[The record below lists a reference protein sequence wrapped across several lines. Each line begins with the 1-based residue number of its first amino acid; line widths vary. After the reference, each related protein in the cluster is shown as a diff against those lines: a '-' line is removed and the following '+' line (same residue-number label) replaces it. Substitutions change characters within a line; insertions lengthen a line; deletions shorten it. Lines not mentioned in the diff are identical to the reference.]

1 MRFRDL
7 MLNDK
12 RGAVLLLVLATV
24 ALFTVMVV
32 NFSADQG
39 LDIELAYNFRDS
51 AQAQYIA
58 RSGIE
63 AAKAILKKDD
73 QAYDSE
79 DEEWGDFPEFAMA
92 ASAYL
97 EGPVFTGSLTDE
109 SGKFDLNSLGLQN
122 DQENSAFRRDQF
134 MRLLEVL
141 ELDMTES
148 EKSELA
154 ASIKDWVD
162 TDDEETDSGA
172 ENEYYQFLDR
182 PYECKNAPMD
192 SPEEI
197 LLVKGMK
204 PEYFYGTENHEG
216 LRKYVTA
223 GKGGTININTAP
235 DAVLMSISGLI
246 TEDVVEEIKDC
257 RPFMQESFECI
268 RGLNFGDTS
277 GDMTWIK
284 RAVGIKSS
292 RFSADMKGSMPSGA
306 QVNIKAILER
316 NNSDSVRIVYYKI
329 Y

>member
-1 MRFRDL
+1 MRYTEL
-7 MLNDK
+7 VLKDK
-12 RGAVLLLVLATV
+12 QGAVLLLVLATV

-63 AAKAILKKDD
+63 AAKAILEKDD
-73 QAYDSE
+73 KAYDSE
-79 DEEWGDFPEFAMA
+79 DEEWGEFPEYAIA
-92 ASAYL
+92 ASGYL
-97 EGPVFTGSLTDE
+97 DGPVFTGVLTDE
-109 SGKFDLNSLGLQN
+109 SGKFDLNALGIQGEQGN
-122 DQENSAFRRDQF
+122 QAFRQAQF
-134 MRLLEVL
+134 IRLLDVL
-141 ELDMTES
+141 DIDMNES
-148 EKSELA
+148 EKKELA
-154 ASIKDWVD
+154 DSVKDWVD
-162 TDDEETDSGA
+162 KDDEETESGA
-172 ENEYYQFLDR
+172 ENEYYQSLDH

-204 PEYFYGTENHEG
+204 PEYYYGTENHEG
-216 LRKYVTA
+216 LGKYVTA
-223 GKGGTININTAP
+223 GKGGKININTAS
-235 DAVLMSISGLI
+235 DAVLMSISESI

-268 RGLNFGDTS
+268 RSLNFSDTS
-277 GDMTWIK
+277 DDMKWIK
-284 RAVGIKSS
+284 SAIGINSS
-292 RFSADMKGSMPSGA
+292 RFCADMKGSMPSGA